1 MPVKQQNSSEN
12 AASTWSL
19 IRQATLCT
27 TWAWGVVIWSQT
39 CVYTQ
44 PLLYHNRLFQQ
55 SLTKWHQHS
64 QRIHVTQNKHKATHD
79 QLNQTASFGGVTFSA
94 SVVQLGKALV
104 RLLFSSLFLAH
115 ENIDTH
121 ADKYTLVPHLSVTVS
136 SVLWQK
142 RLWGPLVFYIP
153 VVIYNSAPLKKKKGK
168 KSTNSS
174 VFVPEKHVQM
184 VPSHLPLLSVQFFGR
199 PLLLGLPQMAGDG
212 DGVHTGGHGFG
223 WDLAELLPVWVVFV
237 QALNHL
243 SRDALWPDAGQSGD
257 LLRLRAVGVH
267 RPELATSVTE
277 QHQEVVGFRFLHFI
291 KYLVFLP
298 FVDLASQAAVSQS
311 VLDDVLVG
319 LGTGLLV

>member
-153 VVIYNSAPLKKKKGK
+153 VVIYNSAPLKKKKKEKNPPILLYLFQRSMFKWCPAICHYLVCSFLGVPCFLVCHRWLAMVMA
-168 KSTNSS
+168 STLADMVLAGIWLNCFLSELYLYRPSIILAVMLFGPMPASLVISS
-174 VFVPEKHVQM
+174 V
-184 VPSHLPLLSVQFFGR
+184 S
-199 PLLLGLPQMAGDG
+199 
-212 DGVHTGGHGFG
+212 
-223 WDLAELLPVWVVFV
+223 
-237 QALNHL
+237 
-243 SRDALWPDAGQSGD
+243 GQ
-257 LLRLRAVGVH
+257 
-267 RPELATSVTE
+267 
-277 QHQEVVGFRFLHFI
+277 
-291 KYLVFLP
+291 
-298 FVDLASQAAVSQS
+298 
-311 VLDDVLVG
+311 
-319 LGTGLLV
+319 

>member
-1 MPVKQQNSSEN
+1 MRYFPHSSWHFTIHTHTQIWTVYRFSVTCKKKNKKNMPVKQQNSSEN

-153 VVIYNSAPLKKKKGK
+153 VVIYNSAPLKKKKRK
-168 KSTNSS
+168 KI
-174 VFVPEKHVQM
+174 H
-184 VPSHLPLLSVQFFGR
+184 QFFCIC
-199 PLLLGLPQMAGDG
+199 
-212 DGVHTGGHGFG
+212 
-223 WDLAELLPVWVVFV
+223 
-237 QALNHL
+237 
-243 SRDALWPDAGQSGD
+243 SREACSNGAQPS
-257 LLRLRAVGVH
+257 
-267 RPELATSVTE
+267 ATT
-277 QHQEVVGFRFLHFI
+277 
-291 KYLVFLP
+291 
-298 FVDLASQAAVSQS
+298 
-311 VLDDVLVG
+311 
-319 LGTGLLV
+319 